1 MRWDLVRLGMEARIR
16 DEAVELDERL
26 FASVDEV
33 VISMADAVCDMSNG
47 LSVEA
52 WHECLE
58 GLVVILTERVEGF
71 DYRAWR
77 EAGR

>member
-47 LSVEA
+47 LSDEA

-58 GLVVILTERVEGF
+58 GLVVIL
-71 DYRAWR
+71 
-77 EAGR
+77 EAHRDGEANR